1 MEQSTQTDSKLTE
14 RKIVTKLQEAN
25 NLLVKNIRE
34 LKLELE
40 TKEQINAVN
49 QLQAKNYE
57 EQEKASEKLIEKL
70 EKVARNVNQRNDDL
84 KKDYEYLRQR
94 NQLLE
99 EVKSE
104 EFTMPDANMCSV
116 DCSKV
121 DFQQSEIDNDS
132 AKITVLYPT
141 KRSDHIK
148 CVFNIGKNLVL

>member
-14 RKIVTKLQEAN
+14 RKIVTKLQEKN
-25 NLLVKNIRE
+25 NLLVKKIRE

-57 EQEKASEKLIEKL
+57 HQEKLIEKL
-70 EKVARNVNQRNDDL
+70 EEVARDVNQRNDDL
-84 KKDYEYLRQR
+84 KKDYEYLRQSY
-94 NQLLE
+94 QLLE

-104 EFTMPDANMCSV
+104 EFTMPDANMCSI